1 MMPPNKRLKLTE
13 LAVDECAARQSA
25 GIEMIN
31 RYVRAI
37 EYMAGAVRRR
47 SLAAIR

>member
-1 MMPPNKRLKLTE
+1 MLRPNKRLKLTE
-13 LAVDECAARQSA
+13 LAVDEFAARQFA
-25 GIEMIN
+25 EALLNN

-37 EYMAGAVRRR
+37 EYIAGTFRRR